1 MKNTLTTLSLL
12 FFTSIIFSQES
23 TFKQFTPEGYVVK
36 DSLKCELNLDG
47 ITDYLL
53 VFKDKNE
60 EVTSETLR
68 PIYILEGIK
77 GGGYRLAQK
86 NDSIVLN
93 KEEGGIF
100 GDPYARLVAKK
111 NFFSIEHYGGSNWR
125 WTRIFTF
132 KYDPITKKYLLH
144 KDGGISYHTSNP
156 NKLENLTYN
165 KKSWGK
171 IEFKNYNPED

>member
-1 MKNTLTTLSLL
+1 MKNIFTTLILL
-12 FFTSIIFSQES
+12 IFSNLSYSQKS
-23 TFKQFTPEGYVVK
+23 TFTPFIPEGYVVK
-36 DSLKCELNLDG
+36 DSLKCDLNLDG
-47 ITDYLL
+47 VSDYLL

-60 EVTSETLR
+60 EVISETLR
-68 PIYILEGIK
+68 PIFILEGIK
-77 GGGYRLAQK
+77 GGGYRLAEK

-93 KEEGGIF
+93 KDEGGIW
-100 GDPYARLVAKK
+100 GDPYSRLIAKK
-111 NFFSIEHYGGSNWR
+111 NYFSIEHFGGSNWR

-132 KYDPITKKYLLH
+132 KYDLKTKKYILH